1 MPHREFQDNA
11 VTNSQPQWPQDWDAP
26 IPPRFQGLIFD
37 CDGTIV
43 DTMPV
48 HYLAWTKAMKDAK
61 LQFPEARFYSF
72 AGAPTVTII
81 QILAREQGITVD
93 AEHIAHLKEQYYVE
107 SLENLEP
114 IHSVVAIA
122 RREKG
127 KRKLAVASGGWKRV
141 VKHTLTVVGVE
152 DFFEAIV
159 GADDVTHGKP
169 APDVF
174 LKAAELIRL
183 PPAACLVYED
193 GDMGIE
199 AAHHAGMEVI
209 DVRPWYLPRK

>member
-1 MPHREFQDNA
+1 MTTIP
-11 VTNSQPQWPQDWDAP
+11 TPTPGGQWPDDWKAP
-26 IPPRFQGLIFD
+26 IPERIRGLIFD

-48 HYLAWTKAMKDAK
+48 HFLAWSKALEEVKIH
-61 LQFPEARFYSF
+61 FPEERFYSF

-81 QILAREQGITVD
+81 QTLAREQGITCDPEEV
-93 AEHIAHLKEQYYVE
+93 ARHKEKIYVE

-141 VKHTLTVVGVE
+141 VKQTLTVVGVE
-152 DFFEAIV
+152 DLFEAIV
-159 GADDVTHGKP
+159 GADDVVHGKP

-174 LKAAELIRL
+174 LKAAQMIGV
-183 PPAACLVYED
+183 PPEQCLVYED
-193 GDMGIE
+193 GDLGIE
-199 AAHHAGMEVI
+199 AAKRAGMEWI
-209 DVRPWYLPRK
+209 DVRPWYLPRPKE